1 MIKLT
6 VERNNVNDMVERGIK
21 LHGHAG
27 PYLNLGIRMG
37 LLALDRLEAKG
48 YFDLTAEIE
57 LEYRTP
63 MSCLIDGLQIST
75 GCTLG
80 KGNIEI
86 KNNPIPIKVLIKSKT
101 NHKTM
106 IASLKPEIYQL
117 MDFKKNSDE
126 NLADRILDMSDNELF
141 DYRVE
146 NGTI

>member
-1 MIKLT
+1 MIKLNA
-6 VERNNVNDMVERGIK
+6 ERNNINNIVERGIK

-37 LLALDRLEAKG
+37 LLALDQLEAKG

-80 KGNIEI
+80 KGNIMV

-106 IASLKPEIYQL
+106 IASLKPKIYQL
-117 MDFKKNSDE
+117 LDFKKNSGED
-126 NLADRILDMSDNELF
+126 LADRILDMSDNELF

-146 NGTI
+146 NETS